1 MGCIDSDIQDKYAL
15 YQGDCVEVLHQIPD
29 NSVGFSIFSPPFK
42 SLYTFSDDPRDMS
55 NVTSDS
61 EFFAQYDH
69 LAAQLLRVIKPG
81 RLVAVHCMDLTAT
94 KNMHGYIGLQDFPG
108 DIIRSM
114 QRAGFIYHSKVTI
127 WKDPVVAMQRTKALG
142 LLYKTLRKD
151 SSRCRQGLAD
161 YLIVF
166 RKPGD
171 NDEAI
176 AHSYEQF
183 PVASDI
189 NPTGVGWQEYAS
201 PCWTGDGETIDDGRL
216 DVADRYADPI
226 WWDIVQGDVLKFRDA
241 RDHDDERHICPLQI
255 KVIARALDLW
265 SNPGDVVLTPFLGI
279 GSEAY
284 TALKLGR
291 KAIGIEL
298 KQSYYKQAVNNC
310 RSLSGQTLLFGGE
323 E

>member
-15 YQGDCVEVLHQIPD
+15 YRGDCVEVLHDIPD
-29 NSVGFSIFSPPFK
+29 DSVGFSVFSPPFS
-42 SLYTFSDDPRDMS
+42 SLYTYSDDPRDMG
-55 NVTSDS
+55 NVKTDA

-69 LAAQLLRVIKPG
+69 LATQLYRVLKPG
-81 RLVAVHCMDLTAT
+81 RVVAVHCMDLTSS
-94 KNMHGYIGLQDFPG
+94 KSMHGYIGLRDFPG

-127 WKDPVVAMQRTKALG
+127 WKDPVTAMQRTKALG
-142 LLYKTLRKD
+142 LLYKQIRKD
-151 SSRCRQGLAD
+151 STRSRQGLPD
-161 YLIVF
+161 YLIAF

-171 NDEAI
+171 NPEPV
-176 AHSYEQF
+176 AHTYEEF
-183 PVASDI
+183 PVAADV
-189 NPTGVGWQEYAS
+189 NPHGVGWQEYAS
-201 PCWTGDGETIDDGRL
+201 PCWTGEDETLDDSRLEPGE
-216 DVADRYADPI
+216 RYADSV
-226 WWDIVQGDVLKFRDA
+226 WMDIKQTDTLSYREA
-241 RDHDDERHICPLQI
+241 REHDDERHVCPLQI
-255 KVIARALDLW
+255 PVIARALDLW

-298 KQSYYKQAVNNC
+298 KGSYYRQAVSNC
-310 RSLSGQTLLFGGE
+310 RSIAGQTLLFGGE